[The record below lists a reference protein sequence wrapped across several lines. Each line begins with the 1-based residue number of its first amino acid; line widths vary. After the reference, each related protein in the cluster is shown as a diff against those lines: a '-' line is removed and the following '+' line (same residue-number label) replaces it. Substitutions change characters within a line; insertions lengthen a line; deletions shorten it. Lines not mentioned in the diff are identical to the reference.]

1 MQLNKTKIKKLV
13 EKNYAFTQMTFDE
26 DYVIKDNKPD
36 VLLIVCATGMPEVEE
51 VRASN
56 NSVWVT
62 GRMNF
67 EIMYRQEGTGN
78 NPEVIKGAIPFQE
91 KLMVENTNEGEVPK
105 VNCEVED
112 LSVNIINSRK
122 ISIRGIINIESK
134 VIENVQYDIAQGL
147 ESGECE
153 QLICP
158 EEFLELQV
166 SKFDT
171 LRVDNEFAIP
181 KSKPNIGRILYD
193 FVDVRNIETSFSGNQ
208 LNIQGELYCLV
219 FYMSEERENE
229 WYDTTLTFSG
239 SIRCDEAYDPDI
251 YWAKVNMVQKTL
263 EAEVDYDNE
272 MRQINL
278 QVVFEIEICAWKNRE
293 IDILKDAYSLNE
305 NLIPQKKVLTLD
317 RFLIK
322 NTARNRFTE
331 QIHMDTA
338 DDGIMQI
345 CGCKSNV
352 RVEHSYIEDDR
363 MKVDGMLTVHM
374 LYIAS
379 DDGFPVRCRIDQIPF
394 EQQIELQ
401 GVNDK
406 SFCKLEAGVD
416 QLQINLLDSKE
427 YEVKAAI
434 HVAAIAFDRKD
445 ITVIDEVESEMY
457 GDEDDDIP
465 GIVGYVVQ
473 KDEKLWDIAKKYRTT
488 VEKICNVNGIEAN
501 AVKNGDKIVV
511 VKITNS

>member
-1 MQLNKTKIKKLV
+1 
-13 EKNYAFTQMTFDE
+13 
-26 DYVIKDNKPD
+26 
-36 VLLIVCATGMPEVEE
+36 
-51 VRASN
+51 
-56 NSVWVT
+56 
-62 GRMNF
+62 
-67 EIMYRQEGTGN
+67 
-78 NPEVIKGAIPFQE
+78 
-91 KLMVENTNEGEVPK
+91 
-105 VNCEVED
+105 
-112 LSVNIINSRK
+112 
-122 ISIRGIINIESK
+122 
-134 VIENVQYDIAQGL
+134 
-147 ESGECE
+147 
-153 QLICP
+153 
-158 EEFLELQV
+158 
-166 SKFDT
+166 
-171 LRVDNEFAIP
+171 
-181 KSKPNIGRILYD
+181 
-193 FVDVRNIETSFSGNQ
+193 
-208 LNIQGELYCLV
+208 
-219 FYMSEERENE
+219 
-229 WYDTTLTFSG
+229 
-239 SIRCDEAYDPDI
+239 
-251 YWAKVNMVQKTL
+251 
-263 EAEVDYDNE
+263 
-272 MRQINL
+272 
-278 QVVFEIEICAWKNRE
+278 
-293 IDILKDAYSLNE
+293 
-305 NLIPQKKVLTLD
+305 
-317 RFLIK
+317 
-322 NTARNRFTE
+322 
-331 QIHMDTA
+331 MDTA

-401 GVNDK
+401 GVNDR

-501 AVKNGDKIVV
+501 SVKNGDKIVV